1 MPYRHKVKVDKAL
14 KSDTLSECISG
25 KQDCK

>member
-1 MPYRHKVKVDKAL
+1 MPYRHKVKVDKAP